1 MKKTNWFLVFQL
13 LILNLIYMHMKK
25 IVLVLFGLLGYA
37 SVEAQG
43 LVNSGGA
50 VNSGRSQ
57 IRRSNDMDFSV
68 FDRDIKGSPYLFD
81 KMRPGKVYNK
91 SGAIS
96 TFPELDI
103 NIADNEVHVRQ
114 SGRITVLNN
123 DQIEKIEF
131 QSDEGSVLV
140 YYPINYL
147 NKIRYFELLDDLDP
161 KGKLFIYHEKYFTST
176 DSKTEMISVT
186 DEGDQFK
193 YKNDLFWLADG
204 NIARLKAGNSG
215 LKTMFGNNWKDAKAV
230 ADKNGIELKQPA
242 DWLKL
247 FSFMED

>member
-1 MKKTNWFLVFQL
+1 
-13 LILNLIYMHMKK
+13 MKK

-43 LVNSGGA
+43 LVNSGGT

-81 KMRPGKVYNK
+81 KMRPGKVFEK
-91 SGAIS
+91 SGAAS
-96 TFPELDI
+96 TFPEMDI

-114 SGRITVLNN
+114 SGRLTVLDNN
-123 DQIEKIEF
+123 QIEKIEF
-131 QSDEGSVLV
+131 QSEEGDVLV
-140 YYPINYL
+140 YYPISYL
-147 NKIRYFELLDDLDP
+147 NKIRYFELLHDQDS

-186 DEGDQFK
+186 DEGDRFK
-193 YKNDLFWLADG
+193 YKNDLFWLSDE
-204 NIARLKAGNSG
+204 NITRLKPGNSG
-215 LKTMFGNNWKDAKAV
+215 LKAVFGENWKKAKSV
-230 ADKNGIELKQPA
+230 ADKNNIALKEPA
-242 DWLKL
+242 HWLQIL
-247 FSFMED
+247 SLMED